1 MQSGFTVATNEHLII
16 ANRYAKQLKDLL
28 RDDLMG
34 MRYVRNL
41 TDFPDGQTF
50 NIASVGDAETSD
62 FAEGQVIKYNK
73 MDTGNFTFE
82 WDQYIYS
89 ANSISEQFKQDSFWA
104 SDVQA
109 MFVPK
114 QHRAIMERVET
125 RILSRG
131 NAAQTASDLNLING
145 APHRFIGSGTN
156 ESMALKDFAMAIDS
170 LTNARV
176 PLNNLVAIV
185 DPSVAYS
192 IMTSTNA
199 VNLLSPMP
207 QWGRMMNEGLV
218 TGAHFKF
225 NIYGVD
231 VYVSNYLP
239 KNIAETID
247 HTAIGGSSKSVT
259 VGVANM
265 VFSAAPGDTMPI
277 IGGFKQYPT
286 VYNEFNKDTQE
297 WEFMTITRYG
307 FKLYRPENFVTILTD
322 RNVVV

>member
-1 MQSGFTVATNEHLII
+1 MQSGFTVATNEHLIR
-16 ANRYAKQLKDLL
+16 ANIYAKQLKDLL

-34 MRYVRNL
+34 MRYVRQL
-41 TDFPDGQTF
+41 TDFPDGTTF
-50 NIASVGDAETSD
+50 NIASVGDAETQD

-73 MDTGNFTFE
+73 MDTGNYTFE

-104 SDVQA
+104 ADVQS

-114 QHRAIMERVET
+114 QHRAIMERVEV

-145 APHRFIGSGTN
+145 APHRWVGSGTN
-156 ESMALKDFAMAIDS
+156 EAIALKDFAMAIDS

-176 PLNNLVAIV
+176 PLTNLVAIV

-218 TGAHFKF
+218 TGSHFKF
-225 NIYGVD
+225 NIYGID

-239 KNIAETID
+239 KNIAETVD
-247 HTAIGGSSKSVT
+247 GKSVT

-265 VFSAAPGDTMPI
+265 IFSAAPGDTMPI
-277 IGGFKQYPT
+277 IGGFKQFPT

-297 WEFMTITRYG
+297 WEFLTITRFG
-307 FKLYRPENFVTILTD
+307 FKMYRPENMIVILTD